1 MDVSVE
7 REGDGRF
14 LVQLAGDEWELAV
27 RLTESDLRELVRS
40 AHWSER
46 GTMRAG
52 ESAGGLPVFW
62 ASDGDQARLLIGRD
76 GEARDVAVTIP
87 FTVVDEIVRGAFKG
101 QPQPDSPDGTMVR
114 EPRRPK
120 PNAPLA
126 GVVELA
132 IPDDLGD

>member
-1 MDVSVE
+1 VDVSVE

-76 GEARDVAVTIP
+76 GEAGTLRSPSRSRSWMRSSAGLSRVNPNQTPQTERWCANHVARNRT
-87 FTVVDEIVRGAFKG
+87 
-101 QPQPDSPDGTMVR
+101 
-114 EPRRPK
+114 RRSQ
-120 PNAPLA
+120 
-126 GVVELA
+126 VWWS
-132 IPDDLGD
+132 